1 MGDRIMPAMLGVF
14 VMLLGISNMKGH
26 IGSIH
31 WYHRKR
37 VSEED
42 RPAFGR
48 LVGLGTLIIGAALV
62 LFSLLNLAA
71 EWTQNDVFVVV
82 GSGIMA
88 AAAVAGLGMS
98 LWAMIRYNK
107 GIF

>member
-14 VMLLGISNMKGH
+14 VMLMGISNMKGH

-48 LVGLGTLIIGAALV
+48 LVGLGTLIIGAVGSAVSRLV
-62 LFSLLNLAA
+62 LEVS
-71 EWTQNDVFVVV
+71 TP
-82 GSGIMA
+82 
-88 AAAVAGLGMS
+88 
-98 LWAMIRYNK
+98 
-107 GIF
+107 

>member
-62 LFSLLNLAA
+62 LFSLPSLAA
-71 EWTQNDVFVVV
+71 EWTQNDVFVAV
-82 GSGIMA
+82 GSGIKPLRLLQ
-88 AAAVAGLGMS
+88 G
-98 LWAMIRYNK
+98 WACPS
-107 GIF
+107 GQ